1 MTRSEWKPGLQH
13 SKGVP
18 LKTFV
23 QFGKST
29 REFEDR
35 RTLQKKFSV
44 PSGFGASIRQEVSTK
59 AQPSQG
65 IHTSPIDASARARYS
80 QAQIK
85 DLVAYAN
92 PRYLE
97 AFQSLGL
104 LSRRD
109 CGKPVKF
116 VAASLSFRPAASG
129 TFTANRL
136 YTTLPGGSA
145 FGPARQFSYLN
156 HYIGG
161 HRPL

>member
-1 MTRSEWKPGLQH
+1 M
-13 SKGVP
+13 
-18 LKTFV
+18 
-23 QFGKST
+23 QFGKSD
-29 REFEDR
+29 RESKDR
-35 RTLQKKFSV
+35 RTLQKQFSV

-65 IHTSPIDASARARYS
+65 IHTPPIDAPTRARYS

-97 AFQSLGL
+97 AFQSLGS

-109 CGKPVKF
+109 CGNPVKF
-116 VAASLSFRPAASG
+116 LAAPLSFRPAAPS

-145 FGPARQFSYLN
+145 YGPARQFSYLN